1 MDSSAVKLA
10 CCLSL
15 GCIFAFSHFSEQ
27 IYDFLLSR
35 KGSFPD
41 AKYQSALYKK
51 LRPLWQPEHSEKN
64 SASFLIRTRIV
75 VEPRCVVLPHYFF
88 FFQFVIHLLLVRF
101 SHEHTLFWNNWL
113 IVVYARVT
121 NEYVAPLTVF
131 LRHIWSTFASF
142 LLFHSNWVFPR
153 NSRVLWWLLSTKQD
167 LWVKYWSCS
176 YRG

>member
-10 CCLSL
+10 YCLSL

-88 FFQFVIHLLLVRF
+88 FLSIRH
-101 SHEHTLFWNNWL
+101 SL
-113 IVVYARVT
+113 IAR
-121 NEYVAPLTVF
+121 
-131 LRHIWSTFASF
+131 SF
-142 LLFHSNWVFPR
+142 LAWTHVVLEQLINR
-153 NSRVLWWLLSTKQD
+153 CLCSRYERIRCTFDSIFKTHMVNIRFIFIISFQLGFSSQLEG
-167 LWVKYWSCS
+167 VVVVIIN
-176 YRG
+176 